1 MTKKELENKVAE
13 LRKEIQS
20 LQGENEFL
28 TKKADDSHLM
38 GETAEKIS
46 SADNENDIISI
57 VLKYV
62 SSLSNVSYCS
72 YLVLSDSQLKVVNEF
87 AGNTDSPLKGKRL
100 KFDGKSG
107 ELLTNEKCFIENP
120 TGKEMPPFIPQ
131 MNCCTTPNS
140 YYLFPLI
147 CRKKPVGWL
156 LFINCIEGAPYLKS
170 HLALLDRIGER
181 VSSRIEE
188 LRFQTEITGLNE
200 ALEEHIKDK
209 IHANRLLD
217 CIYKVQ
223 SKFIT
228 FRETEIKFEDLLKEA
243 FNDLLHNLIALTNS
257 EYGFIGEI
265 LHGDDG
271 TAYIKTWAITNIAW
285 NEETRAL
292 YQKFAEKGM
301 EFHNMDTLFGAV
313 VKTGEHVISNSPPT
327 DPRSGGLPE
336 GHPPLNAFMGLPF
349 YRDKEL
355 IGMIGVANC
364 PGGYD
369 ENLAFSLQPFL
380 STCARIIDALHLEN
394 SRKQTEEA
402 LKKSKQRYE
411 LAQDAAQVGSW
422 EWDIVT
428 NELCWSDHIEPMLGF
443 KKSEFKGTYEAFL
456 ETVHPED
463 RHLIIDAVQ
472 ASIKEDKDYSIAHRV
487 IRPDGRI
494 RWVSERGKVFRNNK
508 GEALRMLGVVQDIT
522 ESKRTEEKLR
532 ARTNELTER
541 VKEMDCLYRISKL
554 LSEPNKSMDQVLEEI
569 LLLIPPSW
577 QYPEIT
583 CAGIFFNGWQ
593 FKTENFKETEWRQSS
608 DILVSGEKAGVVEV
622 YYLQKKPQSQE
633 GPFSKEERQL
643 IDAVAREISAYIQ
656 RKDAETALIN
666 SEETF
671 RTLVQ
676 SISGYLYSITYDKGK
691 SVSIYHSP
699 QCTMITGYT
708 PQDYKEDRDL
718 WIKMVHKDDHDLVI
732 NFFDAL
738 KRDGKSNPIEHR
750 IIHKEGQTV
759 WVLNRCSLTLDEEGD
774 IKRTDGIVLDI
785 TEHKQAEKAVL
796 ESERKFRAIFDNAV
810 DGIALA
816 GTDSKRLLLVNEM
829 FCLMTG
835 YSQEEFVN
843 MATLDMHPEEA
854 LPHIIEQFERLSRRE
869 IEIAE
874 NIPVKRKDGSIF
886 YADIKASP
894 YTMGGERCLLG
905 IFRDISERKR
915 AEEAISR
922 ALSERN
928 TILETALVG
937 IILIKN
943 RRVVWANSKMEE
955 IFRCEKQELIGEVTE
970 KLYSSFSEYEEIRKR
985 AHPLMIKG
993 ETYRTELLMMR
1004 KDDSPFWCSIMG
1016 RVVEPGE
1023 PQKGSIWII
1032 EDITGRK
1039 EAEDALRESERSLHK
1054 INEVFLT
1061 LGIDYGK
1068 NINNL
1073 TALAGQLL
1081 GGCCAIYN
1089 RIDKENLFSVGQWNT
1104 PYDYNPTSKGDGH
1117 ICYDVI
1123 KQANDRIFIVHDLQN
1138 TPFAQTD
1145 PNIVQNK
1152 IQTYIGHAIRCG
1164 QDYIGSLCVLYQN
1177 DFIPEDEHK
1186 KTMGIIASAI
1196 GLEEERIKSE
1206 QSLKKA
1212 KEEAE
1217 EATTLKDKFVSLVAH
1232 DLRAP
1237 ITVIRGYLQLLSQES
1252 FDPEVIEDIY
1262 SETIGSCDDM
1272 TQLINEVLS
1281 LSKMTSEG
1289 ISPECNFIHASE
1301 LVEKS
1306 IYNYTVLAE
1315 KKGIELANE
1324 LPEDMRIY
1332 SDERLMLEAVVNII
1346 SNAVKFCH
1354 EGDKI
1359 RIYKPDGEA
1368 TTIAVADTGIGI
1380 KPDRMDSLFRYET
1393 KTSTRG
1399 TSGEMGTGFGL
1410 PLSRDILKA
1419 HGGELTVQSLDGEG
1433 STFFLRLPFVKPQ
1446 VLIVD
1451 DEQIVIDSIKRY
1463 LKTIDT
1469 DILEA
1474 LDGESAINALEKG
1487 HPHLILLDIYLP
1499 GINGLEI
1506 LERLKGDPK
1515 TRNIPIIIIT
1525 GAPDMKV
1532 HEKAFQLGADD
1543 LIYKP
1548 FKRDDL
1554 IPRVKRFVG

>member
-1 MTKKELENKVAE
+1 MNDKELEKKVEA
-13 LRKEIQS
+13 LREEVQS
-20 LQGENEFL
+20 LQGENAFL
-28 TKKADDSHLM
+28 SKKADDYHLL
-38 GETAEKIS
+38 GVTAEKIS
-46 SADNENDIISI
+46 SADNEKEIISI
-57 VLKYV
+57 VLDYV

-72 YLVLSDSQLKVVNEF
+72 YLTLSESHLQIADEIAL
-87 AGNTDSPLKGKRL
+87 NTDSPLKAKRFP
-100 KFDGKSG
+100 FDGKW
-107 ELLTNEKCFIENP
+107 ENFLTNEKSFIEIQA
-120 TGKEMPPFIPQ
+120 GKETPVFIPQ
-131 MNCCTTPNS
+131 LNCCLSPNS
-140 YYLFPLI
+140 YYLFPI
-147 CRKKPVGWL
+147 VCREKPSGWL
-156 LFINCIEGAPYLKS
+156 LFVNCLKGASYLRS
-170 HLALLDRIGER
+170 HIALLDRTGELVR
-181 VSSRIEE
+181 ARIEA
-188 LRFQTEITGLNE
+188 LRSHVEIMGLNE
-200 ALEEHIKDK
+200 ALNENIENKV
-209 IHANRLLD
+209 HANHLLD

-228 FRETEIKFEDLLKEA
+228 FRETETEFEDMLKEA
-243 FNDLLHNLIALTNS
+243 FTDLLHNLITLTKS

-271 TAYIKTWAITNIAW
+271 TPYIKTWAITNIAW

-292 YQKFAEKGM
+292 YQKFAQKGM
-301 EFHNMDTLFGAV
+301 EFYNMDTLFGAV

-327 DPRSGGLPE
+327 DTRSGGLPE

-349 YRDKEL
+349 YREKEL

-380 STCARIIDALHLEN
+380 STCARIIDALHMEN
-394 SRKQTEEA
+394 NRKQTEDALIKSEA
-402 LKKSKQRYE
+402 RYE

-428 NELCWSDHIEPMLGF
+428 NDIFWSDHIEPMFGF
-443 KKSEFKGTYEAFL
+443 KKNEFKGTYEAFL

-472 ASIKEDKDYSIAHRV
+472 ASIKEDKDYAIAHRV

-494 RWVSERGKVFRNNK
+494 RWISERGKVFRNNK

-522 ESKRTEEKLR
+522 ESKETEEKLK
-532 ARTNELTER
+532 ARTDELTER
-541 VKEMDCLYRISKL
+541 VKEMDCLYGISKL
-554 LSEPNKSMDQVLEEI
+554 VSEPNKSMDQVLEEI

-577 QYPEIT
+577 HYPKIT
-583 CAGIFFNGWQ
+583 CAVIYFNGWQ

-608 DILVSGEKAGVVEV
+608 DILVSGEKAGRVEV
-622 YYLQKKPQSQE
+622 YYLQEKPQRQE
-633 GPFSKEERQL
+633 GPFIKEERQL
-643 IDAVAREISAYIQ
+643 IDAVAREITTYIQ
-656 RKDAETALIN
+656 RKNAEKALIT

-676 SISGYLYSITYDKGK
+676 SISGYLYSITYDEGK

-699 QCTMITGYT
+699 QCEMITGYT

-738 KRDGKSNPIEHR
+738 KREGKSNPIEHR
-750 IIHKEGQTV
+750 IIDKEGKTV
-759 WVLNRCSLTLDEEGD
+759 WVLNRCSPTLDEEGN

-785 TEHKQAEKAVL
+785 TDHKQAEEAVL
-796 ESERKFRAIFDNAV
+796 ESERKFKAIFDNAV

-816 GTDSKRLLLVNEM
+816 GTDSKRLLLVNKM

-835 YSQEEFVN
+835 YSQEDFTDMV
-843 MATLDMHPEEA
+843 ALDMHPEEA
-854 LPHIIEQFERLSRRE
+854 LPHVMEQFERIARKE

-874 NIPVKRKDGSIF
+874 NLPIKRKDGSIF

-894 YTMGGERCLLG
+894 YLMGGEICLLG
-905 IFRDISERKR
+905 VFRDITERKR

-943 RRVVWANSKMEE
+943 RKVVWANSKMED
-955 IFRCEKQELIGEVTE
+955 IFRCEKKELIGEATDQ
-970 KLYSSFSEYEEIRKR
+970 LYSSLSDYEEIRKR
-985 AHPLMIKG
+985 AHHLMIKG

-1004 KDDSPFWCSIMG
+1004 RDGSPIWCSIMG
-1016 RVVEPGE
+1016 KVVEPGE

-1061 LGIDYGK
+1061 LGIDHGK

-1089 RIDKENLFSVGQWNT
+1089 RIDKENLFSVGQWNL
-1104 PYDYNPTSKGDGH
+1104 PSDYNPLNKGDGR

-1123 KQANDRIFIVHDLQN
+1123 QQANDRIFIVHDLQN
-1138 TPFAQTD
+1138 SPFAQTD
-1145 PNIVQNK
+1145 TNIVQNK
-1152 IQTYIGHAIRCG
+1152 IQTYIGHGVRCG

-1252 FDPEVIEDIY
+1252 FDLEVKKDIY

-1289 ISPECNFIHASE
+1289 ISPECQFIYASK
-1301 LVEKS
+1301 LIEKS

-1324 LPEDMRIY
+1324 LPEDMCMY

-1346 SNAVKFCH
+1346 SNAVKFCRK
-1354 EGDKI
+1354 GDKI
-1359 RIYKPDGEA
+1359 RVYKPDGEA
-1368 TTIAVADTGIGI
+1368 TTIAIADTGIGI
-1380 KPDRMDSLFRYET
+1380 KPDRMDSLFRYEA

-1451 DEQIVIDSIKRY
+1451 DEQIVIDSIKRC
-1463 LKTIDT
+1463 LKIIDA

-1474 LDGESAINALEKG
+1474 LDGESALAAIEREY
-1487 HPHLILLDIYLP
+1487 PHLILLDIYLP

-1515 TRNIPIIIIT
+1515 TRNIPIIVIT
-1525 GAPDMKV
+1525 GASDMKV
-1532 HEKAFQLGADD
+1532 HEEAFQMGADD

-1548 FKRDDL
+1548 FKKDDL